1 MKTRIR
7 LAAIALAATVPLTV
21 VSGGVANATNIGQE
35 GCTPGYWKNHTT
47 NWEEY
52 SPSTQLGTI
61 FTSLAGTRFAS
72 MTLLQ
77 ALSLQGGSTLDGA
90 TQILLRAAAAAVLN
104 AAHEGVG
111 YPYRRFG
118 EFKIIEKVNAA
129 IASGNRAT
137 ILNLATTL
145 DKANNLGCPLN

>member
-1 MKTRIR
+1 MRTRIR
-7 LAAIALAATVPLTV
+7 LAAIAMAAAVPLTV
-21 VSGGVANATNIGQE
+21 VSGGVANAENIGQQ

-52 SPSTQLGTI
+52 RPTTQLGTV
-61 FTSLAGTRFAS
+61 FTALAGTKYAS

-77 ALSLQGGSTLDGA
+77 ALSLKGGTGVDGA

-118 EFKIIEKVNAA
+118 EFKIIEKVNTAL
-129 IASGNRAT
+129 ASGNRAQM
-137 ILNLATTL
+137 LNLATTL

>member
-7 LAAIALAATVPLTV
+7 LAAIAMAAAVPMTVL
-21 VSGGVANATNIGQE
+21 SGGVANATNIGQE
-35 GCTPGYWKNHTT
+35 GCTPGYWKNHTS

-52 SPSTQLGTI
+52 QPTTQLGTV
-61 FTSLAGTRFAS
+61 FTALAGTKYAS

-77 ALSLQGGSTLDGA
+77 ALSLKGGSGVDGA

-104 AAHEGVG
+104 AAHEDVG

-129 IASGNRAT
+129 LSSGNRAQM
-137 ILNLATTL
+137 LNLANTL
-145 DKANNLGCPLN
+145 DQANNLGCPLN

>member
-1 MKTRIR
+1 MKNRIR
-7 LAAIALAATVPLTV
+7 LAAIAVAATVPLTV
-21 VSGGVANATNIGQE
+21 VSGGVASATNIGQE
-35 GCTPGYWKNHTT
+35 GCTPGYWKNRTS

-61 FTSLAGTRFAS
+61 FTSLAGTKYATT
-72 MTLLQ
+72 TLLQ
-77 ALSLQGGSTLDGA
+77 ALSLKGGSTLDGA
-90 TQILLRAAAAAVLN
+90 TQTLLRAAAAAVLN

-118 EFKIIEKVNAA
+118 EFKIIEKVDAA
-129 IASGNRAT
+129 LASGNRAT

-145 DKANNLGCPLN
+145 DQVNNLGWPLN